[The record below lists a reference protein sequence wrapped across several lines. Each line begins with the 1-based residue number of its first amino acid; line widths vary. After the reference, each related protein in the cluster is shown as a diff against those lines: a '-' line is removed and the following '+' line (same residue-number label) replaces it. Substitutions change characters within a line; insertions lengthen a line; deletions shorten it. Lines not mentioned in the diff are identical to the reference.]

1 MDQWWSVQFLVALV
15 MTTETVAVKDMQFS
29 IVDSENDYDAADD
42 DNDHAVVERAMVCS
56 YN

>member
-15 MTTETVAVKDMQFS
+15 MTTETVVVKDMQFS
-29 IVDSENDYDAADD
+29 IVDSENDYDAAND
-42 DNDHAVVERAMVCS
+42 DNDSAVVERAMVCS